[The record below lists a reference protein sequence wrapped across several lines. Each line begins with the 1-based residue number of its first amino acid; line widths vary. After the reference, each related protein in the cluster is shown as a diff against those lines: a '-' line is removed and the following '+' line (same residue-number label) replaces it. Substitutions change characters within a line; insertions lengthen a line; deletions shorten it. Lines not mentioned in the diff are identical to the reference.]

1 MRREG
6 EDVFIILPADSGPTK
21 KRKLEGRIF
30 LRKLVKTCSEKVC
43 DL

>member
-6 EDVFIILPADSGPTK
+6 EDVFIILPAESGPTK
-21 KRKLEGRIF
+21 KRNLEGRIF
-30 LRKLVKTCSEKVC
+30 VSKLVKTCSEKVS